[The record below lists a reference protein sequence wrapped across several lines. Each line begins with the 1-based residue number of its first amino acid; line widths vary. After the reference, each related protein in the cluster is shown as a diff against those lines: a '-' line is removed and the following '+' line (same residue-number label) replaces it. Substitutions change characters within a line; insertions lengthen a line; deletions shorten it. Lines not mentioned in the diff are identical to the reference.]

1 MLVIPLPIN
10 VHKGGFGSYIDY
22 RVLNKKIDKYN
33 SKGMGPPKLVHL
45 WEPKIQV
52 TVGKVT

>member
-22 RVLNKKIDKYN
+22 RVLNKKIYKYN
-33 SKGMGPPKLVHL
+33 SKGMVPPKLVHL